1 MRCKPRKGVVVVSS
15 LGLAAALWV
24 VVLVSAPYVVTHV
37 APTEPVFV
45 AATMVYVVGSVV
57 CHQQAARSF
66 HLDETQLPVCARCS
80 GLYAGAPL
88 GLLLALPL
96 VTRRGVPR
104 QGRPTGWGRLRALLI
119 IAAIPTAVT
128 VVAEA
133 AGVVQVTDVVR
144 AVAAVP
150 LSAAVAAVVGLTLG
164 GVLGDDRLGT
174 DESG

>member
-1 MRCKPRKGVVVVSS
+1 MRCRHRTGAVIVSG
-15 LGLAAALWV
+15 LGLAAAFWV
-24 VVLVSAPYVVTHV
+24 GIVVGTPHAVTHV
-37 APTEPVFV
+37 APTEPLFV

-66 HLDETQLPVCARCS
+66 HLGDTQLPVCARCT

-96 VTRRGVPR
+96 VTRRGAPR
-104 QGRPTGWGRLRALLI
+104 PGRPTGWGRLRAVLI
-119 IAAIPTAVT
+119 LAAIPTAGT
-128 VVAEA
+128 VVAEG

-150 LSAAVAAVVGLTLG
+150 LSAAVAAIVGLTLG
-164 GVLGDDRLGT
+164 GALGDDRLGT

>member
-1 MRCKPRKGVVVVSS
+1 MRCRHRTGAVIVSG
-15 LGLAAALWV
+15 LGLAAALWMF
-24 VVLVSAPYVVTHV
+24 VLVGAPHAVTHV
-37 APTEPVFV
+37 APTEPLFV

-66 HLDETQLPVCARCS
+66 HLDETQLPVCARCT

-96 VTRRGVPR
+96 VTRRGAPR
-104 QGRPTGWGRLRALLI
+104 EGRPNGWGQLRAVLI
-119 IAAIPTAVT
+119 LAAIPTAVT
-128 VVAEA
+128 VVTEG

-150 LSAAVAAVVGLTLG
+150 LSAAVAAIVGLTLG
-164 GVLGDDRLGT
+164 GALGDDRLGT